1 MVWNMKISVLHS
13 RMESLPIMNAAIMIQ
28 KNRTKNIFL
37 KSVYSNTKHFLWEN
51 LLSEPTRPLMPWD
64 SSLAFPICCRSS
76 LKKRPDHILQL
87 VILASLTKRN
97 YALTTRTERKW
108 SPKKT
113 TIPYCVTPTADH
125 AYFGCHTDITIPYHE
140 LGDIIVNGRDGRKIP
155 IIKEGRFVLPGTEAL
170 NEPLR

>member
-13 RMESLPIMNAAIMIQ
+13 KMESLPIMNAAIMIQ

-37 KSVYSNTKHFLWEN
+37 KICYSNTKHFLWEN

-113 TIPYCVTPTADH
+113 TIPYCVTPTADMLISDATQILRSH
-125 AYFGCHTDITIPYHE
+125 IMNWATLSSMAETVVKY
-140 LGDIIVNGRDGRKIP
+140 
-155 IIKEGRFVLPGTEAL
+155 
-170 NEPLR
+170 PL